1 MVLEEPAAFDGLGGV
16 LQEHSRLRA
25 GLRRH
30 DHDRWLHGS
39 IEDVIA
45 FQFREPPSS
54 DDFEILHSRDRWQS
68 GVSPSKASPRRDN
81 MVT

>member
-1 MVLEEPAAFDGLGGV
+1 M
-16 LQEHSRLRA
+16 
-25 GLRRH
+25 
-30 DHDRWLHGS
+30 HGS
-39 IEDVIA
+39 IVDVIT

-81 MVT
+81 MIT